1 MMLSEEHLN
10 GALDVLDYAAE
21 GTHREKNVWVN
32 WS

>member
-10 GALDVLDYAAE
+10 DALDVLDYAAE
-21 GTHREKNVWVN
+21 GTHREKNVWVI